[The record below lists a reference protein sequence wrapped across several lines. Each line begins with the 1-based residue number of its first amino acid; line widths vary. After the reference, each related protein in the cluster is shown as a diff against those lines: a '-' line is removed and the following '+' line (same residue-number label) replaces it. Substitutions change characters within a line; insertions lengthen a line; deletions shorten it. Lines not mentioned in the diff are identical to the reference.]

1 LFLGAFGADGLH
13 GVHLQDLWGVL
24 PLNEMLSQ
32 VVGGYYDIMDENMDE
47 EHIDIWIGVVID
59 ALSEL
64 DFGNMP

>member
-1 LFLGAFGADGLH
+1 
-13 GVHLQDLWGVL
+13 
-24 PLNEMLSQ
+24 MLSQ